1 MIDSELENSPYEMR
15 QQVLNPN
22 QRQQLEDRRR
32 IKEQMHQLAQD
43 NDSPTHLYRRKLKI
57 ETDVKL
63 LDQHDSFYH
72 TTKSLLVL
80 FQIMGVM
87 PIMRSP
93 PGVDMPRTTFTWCS
107 KAFIWAYLIYA
118 CETIIVL
125 VVAHERINKFISTSD
140 KRFDEVIYNIIFMS
154 ILVPHFLLPVASW
167 RNGSEVAKFKNMW
180 TDFQYKY
187 LIVTGKPIVFPK
199 LYPITWALCIIS
211 WSLSF
216 VIILSQYY
224 LQPDFKFS
232 HTFAYY
238 HIIAMLNGFCSLWYW
253 LAQIVANACYLLM
266 FSLIRRFVNCTAF
279 GTASKA
285 FAKELTSVLVTERP
299 AAKLTEYRHL
309 WVDLSHMMQ
318 QLGKA
323 YSNMYGIYCLVIFFT
338 TIIATYGALSE
349 IIEHG
354 ATYKEVG
361 LFVIVFYCMS
371 LLFIISNEAHHASKR
386 VGLNFQERL
395 LNVNLTAVDKAT
407 QKEVE
412 MFLVAIDKNPPTMN
426 LDGYANINRGLITA
440 NISFMATYLVVLMQ
454 FKLTL
459 LRQSAKNAFLASL
472 KANLSKIH
480 DLQSANKVK

>member
-1 MIDSELENSPYEMR
+1 MIHSQMEDAQYEIR
-15 QQVLNPN
+15 NQVLNPN

-32 IKEQMHQLAQD
+32 IKEQLHQLEQD
-43 NDSPTHLYRRKLKI
+43 NESPTHMYRRKLKI
-57 ETDVKL
+57 ASDVNL

-93 PGVDMPRTTFTWCS
+93 KGVDMPRTTFTWCS
-107 KAFIWAYLIYA
+107 KAFLWAYFIYA
-118 CETIIVL
+118 CETVIVL
-125 VVAHERINKFISTSD
+125 VVARERINKFISTSD

-154 ILVPHFLLPVASW
+154 IMVPHFLLPVASW

-199 LYPITWALCIIS
+199 LYPITWTLCIVS
-211 WSLSF
+211 WSLSL

-224 LQPDFKFS
+224 LQPDFQFY

-238 HIIAMLNGFCSLWYW
+238 HIIAMLNGFCSLW
-253 LAQIVANACYLLM
+253 
-266 FSLIRRFVNCTAF
+266 FVNCTAF

-285 FAKELTSVLVTERP
+285 FAKELTDVLATERP

-338 TIIATYGALSE
+338 TIIATYGSLSE
-349 IIEHG
+349 IVEHG
-354 ATYKEVG
+354 ATYKENV
-361 LFVIVFYCMS
+361 
-371 LLFIISNEAHHASKR
+371 EAHGLGKR
-386 VGLNFQERL
+386 
-395 LNVNLTAVDKAT
+395 
-407 QKEVE
+407 
-412 MFLVAIDKNPPTMN
+412 PT
-426 LDGYANINRGLITA
+426 LANGHDISSFDITA
-440 NISFMATYLVVLMQ
+440 
-454 FKLTL
+454 
-459 LRQSAKNAFLASL
+459 
-472 KANLSKIH
+472 
-480 DLQSANKVK
+480 LQ

>member
-1 MIDSELENSPYEMR
+1 MIHSQIEDGHYRMR
-15 QQVLNPN
+15 EQIFNPN
-22 QRQQLEDRRR
+22 QRQQLEDKRR
-32 IKEQMHQLAQD
+32 IKEQLQQLQKD
-43 NDSPTHLYRRKLKI
+43 NVSPSHMYRRQVKI
-57 ETDVKL
+57 HADVDL
-63 LDQHDSFYH
+63 LDEHDSFYH

-93 PGVDMPRTTFTWCS
+93 KGVDMPRTTFIWTS
-107 KAFIWAYLIYA
+107 KAFMWAYFIYA
-118 CETIIVL
+118 CETVL
-125 VVAHERINKFISTSD
+125 VVLVAKERINKFISNSD

-154 ILVPHFLLPVASW
+154 ILVPHFLLPLASW

-180 TDFQYKY
+180 TDYQYKY
-187 LIVTGKPIVFPK
+187 LVVTGKPIVFPK
-199 LYPITWALCIIS
+199 LYPITWALCVVS
-211 WSLSF
+211 WSLSIA
-216 VIILSQYY
+216 IILSQYY
-224 LQPDFKFS
+224 LQSDFQFS

-238 HIIAMLNGFCSLWYW
+238 HIIAMLNGFCSLW
-253 LAQIVANACYLLM
+253 
-266 FSLIRRFVNCTAF
+266 FVNCTAF
-279 GTASKA
+279 GTASRA
-285 FAKELTSVLVTERP
+285 FANELSNVLATEHP
-299 AAKLTEYRHL
+299 ADKLTEYRHL

-371 LLFIISNEAHHASKR
+371 LLFIICNEAHHASKR
-386 VGLNFQERL
+386 FQERL
-395 LNVNLTAVDKAT
+395 LNVNLSAVDKAT

-426 LDGYANINRGLITA
+426 LDGYATINRGLITS
-440 NISFMATYLVVLMQ
+440 NLSFMATYLVVLMQ

-459 LRQSAKNAFLASL
+459 LRQSAKKALFTALAANMTQT
-472 KANLSKIH
+472 KA
-480 DLQSANKVK
+480 AP